1 MTAKVS
7 KKNSFS
13 TLSYQVLWL
22 GSGIRPPRTIPL
34 GPYIVETFNKWI
46 RLLLPKNHT
55 LRQKAHQCFVQSIKL
70 FNEQKAFVKKHYE
83 YFLLVSEKYFADF
96 YNIREERRSLILPCL
111 EHGSASQNMVHRRYM
126 KNGMSNG
133 MVFLLP
139 VIKTAQAFLVVPP
152 KRTWL

>member
-1 MTAKVS
+1 M
-7 KKNSFS
+7 
-13 TLSYQVLWL
+13 
-22 GSGIRPPRTIPL
+22 
-34 GPYIVETFNKWI
+34 
-46 RLLLPKNHT
+46 PKNHT

-139 VIKTAQAFLVVPP
+139 VIKTAQAMETVNDYCGIGEAGLYDTVHYVTGLLSRIVF
-152 KRTWL
+152 